1 MVELPFSG
9 ARRVVSAEA
18 VRDAWERLAAAIQPV
33 VGDSQGRCLLLGVM
47 LGGMVPLVRI
57 SERLR
62 GDFLIDYCHLTRY
75 RGSTRGGEIDWIRRP
90 SSDLGGFTVV
100 LVDDIFDEG
109 RTLAELRRECLA
121 NGAARVL
128 IAVLARKRHGRADA
142 DLRPDFVGLEVA
154 DEYVF
159 GCGMDFRGRWRHLDE
174 IYAVSV
180 DEQAALQPQTGLS

>member
-1 MVELPFSG
+1 MAEPPFSG
-9 ARRVVSAEA
+9 ARRVASAEM
-18 VRDAWERLAAAIQPV
+18 VRDAWARLTSAIQPV
-33 VGDSQGRCLLLGVM
+33 VDDSQGRCLLLGVM

-62 GDFLIDYCHLTRY
+62 GDVLIDYCHLTRY
-75 RGSTRGGEIDWIRRP
+75 RGGTRGGEIDWIRRP
-90 SSDLGGFTVV
+90 SGDLRGLTVV
-100 LVDDIFDEG
+100 LIDDIFDEG

-128 IAVLARKRHGRADA
+128 VAVLACKRHGRADA
-142 DLRPDFVGLEVA
+142 GLRPDFVGLDVA

-180 DEQAALQPQTGLS
+180 DEEAAGQSRTRWS